1 MNIIT
6 DPSLPS
12 FSLHSSSANLFFTT
26 ISPLSS
32 LSSSSS
38 NLTVSSEPQC
48 YVPETL
54 EMVPLVSVQYFLIGL
69 YSCTSIVALLGN
81 LTVILVSTLG
91 SESAP
96 TIRLCL
102 VNLAISDIIL
112 AVVCVPFSFTDF
124 LFGQWVSLDQSF
136 DYLIYFSTKKRLT
149 KKTKYFFRFF
159 HTGCVLLPSLSS
171 YSVSLSQ
178 V

>member
-1 MNIIT
+1 MDIIT
-6 DPSLPS
+6 DSSLPS
-12 FSLHSSSANLFFTT
+12 FSLHSSSSNLFFTT

-38 NLTVSSEPQC
+38 SNSSTNLTIISEPQC
-48 YVPETL
+48 FVPETL

-69 YSCTSIVALLGN
+69 YSCTSLLALLGN
-81 LTVILVSTLG
+81 LTVILVSFLG

-102 VNLAISDIIL
+102 ANLAVSDIIL

-124 LFGQWVSLDQSF
+124 MWGQWV
-136 DYLIYFSTKKRLT
+136 R
-149 KKTKYFFRFF
+149 
-159 HTGCVLLPSLSS
+159 
-171 YSVSLSQ
+171 SVDGTTN
-178 V
+178 